1 MYFTQSLTNH
11 IAVDDSPSVHHQS
24 TLQRQ
29 EDLPEHTQGP
39 AGPVEENAGRKVITF
54 LKHIS
59 KLYPSAHIY
68 CKMYFRLYLFGTTHL
83 RLEHLNMHI
92 WHVYWIPAACKS
104 VLKSYLWF
112 FWMGLIKIAA
122 LLPLLKLFQIV
133 SFVWS

>member
-1 MYFTQSLTNH
+1 MYFTQSLMNH

-83 RLEHLNMHI
+83 RLEHLNVHI

-112 FWMGLIKIAA
+112 NWMGPIKIEMSI
-122 LLPLLKLFQIV
+122 LRLYCHFW
-133 SFVWS
+133 SFFN